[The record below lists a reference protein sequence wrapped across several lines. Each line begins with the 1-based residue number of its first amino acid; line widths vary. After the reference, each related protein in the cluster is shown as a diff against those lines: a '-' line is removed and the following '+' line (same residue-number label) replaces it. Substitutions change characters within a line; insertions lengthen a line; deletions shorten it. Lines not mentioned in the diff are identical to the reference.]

1 MVHLII
7 ISPNC
12 VQLLSFMI
20 FLLLR
25 TSFMIFLLFI
35 RLIWKW
41 TKDNIWKVWSP
52 QGSSAT
58 GRNIPIYISIPWIC
72 NKSLFSIKT
81 LSCCG
86 YYGCLLNVTLSE
98 KCAMI
103 PSCCLSLWVEN
114 MYSCC
119 SRNLLTLLLLEV
131 INMLLLLAIL
141 ITHHVNRLWEQMMLW
156 CNWVRCTSGLISIF
170 LLL

>member
-1 MVHLII
+1 MVDLV

-12 VQLLSFMI
+12 VQLLS
-20 FLLLR
+20 
-25 TSFMIFLLFI
+25 SMIFLLFT

-58 GRNIPIYISIPWIC
+58 GRNIPIYIRIPWIHS
-72 NKSLFSIKT
+72 KSLFNIET

-86 YYGCLLNVTLSE
+86 YYRCLLNVTLSE

-103 PSCCLSLWVEN
+103 IPSCCLSLWVEN
-114 MYSCC
+114 VYSCC
-119 SRNLLTLLLLEV
+119 SRNLLALLLLEV

-141 ITHHVNRLWEQMMLW
+141 ISHHVNSLWEQMMLQ
-156 CNWVRCTSGLISIF
+156 CI
-170 LLL
+170 